1 MSQPILMITAFEGCE
16 QCSAEL
22 SRQLG
27 LVVETASSRKVA
39 LIALRHTEYCLVI
52 VDDSLVEAD
61 PAGAELIWKLCG
73 LAVPMQV
80 NYAISGV
87 SRLARDIRAALSRRD
102 QEKSLAMRAA
112 ASAIENELRSTVAGL
127 LLHSQLALAEPA
139 TSPALTRKLKIVVE
153 LAGNL
158 REQLT
163 RPQL

>member
-1 MSQPILMITAFEGCE
+1 LSQPILMITAFEGCQ
-16 QCSAEL
+16 QCATEL

-27 LVVETASSRKVA
+27 LVVETASSRKAA
-39 LIALRHTEYCLVI
+39 LIALRHTEYCMVV

-61 PAGAELIWKLCG
+61 PAGAELIWKLSG

-87 SRLARDIRAALSRRD
+87 SRLARDIRSALSRRE

-139 TSPALTRKLKIVVE
+139 ASPTLTRKLKIVVE

-158 REQLT
+158 KEQLT

>member
-1 MSQPILMITAFEGCE
+1 LSQPILMITAFEGCE
-16 QCSAEL
+16 ECAGEL

-27 LVVETASSRKVA
+27 LAIETANSRKAA

-80 NYAISGV
+80 NYAISSV
-87 SRLARDIRAALSRRD
+87 ARLGRDIRSTLNRRD

-139 TSPALTRKLKIVVE
+139 TSPALTRKLKLVVE

-158 REQLT
+158 RNQLT
-163 RPQL
+163 RPQ

>member
-1 MSQPILMITAFEGCE
+1 MSQTILMITAFEGCE
-16 QCSAEL
+16 QCAAEL

-27 LVVETASSRKVA
+27 LAVETANSRKTA

-73 LAVPMQV
+73 LAIPIQV

-87 SRLARDIRAALSRRD
+87 PRLARDIRSALYRRD

-139 TSPALTRKLKIVVE
+139 TSPTLTRKLELVVE

-158 REQLT
+158 RQRLT

>member
-102 QEKSLAMRAA
+102 QEKSMAMRAA
-112 ASAIENELRSTVAGL
+112 ASSIENELRSTVAGL
-127 LLHSQLALAEPA
+127 LLHSQ
-139 TSPALTRKLKIVVE
+139 
-153 LAGNL
+153 
-158 REQLT
+158 
-163 RPQL
+163 